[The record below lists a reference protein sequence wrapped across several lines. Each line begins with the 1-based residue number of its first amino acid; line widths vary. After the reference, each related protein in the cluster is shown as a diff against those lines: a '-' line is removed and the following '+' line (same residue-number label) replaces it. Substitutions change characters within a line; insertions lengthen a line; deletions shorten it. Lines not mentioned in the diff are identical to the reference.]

1 MRTRASAPRVPARLL
16 MAAAMLLASCQL
28 VRAEPTVRIASV
40 ALAPLMVDKM
50 SGVAWRAMTAEC
62 EAIWTREGIALRW
75 DGSNDADVV
84 LRLIFDHREARKHD
98 REDGDAFGVTLFAG
112 RLQRIV
118 VSIDRA
124 REVVARRHGL
134 ADSSNGVALDIAMG
148 TLLGRVVAHEIGHAL
163 LLTMTHAASGLMHP
177 HIDAA
182 DLRPSLDGQFALLQA
197 DRGRLS
203 TRFTNWN
210 RSAQRATD
218 ATFTWSDAP
227 PAPSRLRA
235 QR

>member
-1 MRTRASAPRVPARLL
+1 
-16 MAAAMLLASCQL
+16 MAAALLLASCQL
-28 VRAEPTVRIASV
+28 VRAEPTARIASV
-40 ALAPLMVDKM
+40 ALAPVIVDRM
-50 SGVAWRAMTAEC
+50 SGIAWKAMTAEC
-62 EAIWTREGIALRW
+62 NRIWSREGIVLTW
-75 DGSNDADVV
+75 DGADGDADIV
-84 LRLIFDHREARKHD
+84 LPLVFDHREVRKHD
-98 REDGDAFGVTLFAG
+98 RKDGDAFGVTVFAG
-112 RLQRIV
+112 HSQRLA

-124 REVVARRHGL
+124 QEVVGRRHGL
-134 ADSSNGVALDIAMG
+134 ADSSDGMTLDIAMG

-177 HIDAA
+177 HIDAD
-182 DLRPSLDGQFALLQA
+182 DLRPSIDGQFALLQA

-210 RSAQRATD
+210 PSAQRATD